1 MFYTKAIDWAYEKE
15 WRLIIPNYF
24 PQKAC
29 PYTSTGKSLTIE
41 IKPKS
46 IILGFKL
53 PQKKAKKIIQLCIAK
68 I

>member
-1 MFYTKAIDWAYEKE
+1 
-15 WRLIIPNYF
+15 LIIPNYF